1 MNDNAD
7 YAMDLAEGEGSY
19 DSQDE
24 SEIVMG
30 PDGQYKKK

>member
-1 MNDNAD
+1 MQHDQGD
-7 YAMDLAEGEGSY
+7 YAMDLGEGEGSY

-30 PDGQYKKK
+30 PDG